1 MIRPARD
8 IDLGGLF
15 SVTPPAAMLHAT
27 VRGPPGET
35 TNPPA
40 RMAASNGLSLGE
52 APIMKRFLALLRIP
66 APIVLWSIATLSFA
80 GAAWAVE
87 LQEETRV
94 ATGFHRVDIDGKFE
108 VTLVQGS
115 AEGVTVEALA
125 AALPHIHTQVRGGTL
140 VVEGVDNRSIWDWF
154 SAKGSGRPPRVTI
167 RLRDL
172 DRIDA
177 AGTVTVNADSLKTNE
192 LRLDLTGA
200 CTIKIRD
207 LQAASLRLDGSGAIK
222 ATIGGKV
229 QRQKVDLSGA
239 GSYLAEGLASD
250 EASVDVSG
258 AGKAVVNAKSTL
270 EVDISGAG
278 KVEYLGDP
286 KVRQSI
292 SGIGKISR
300 REPS

>member
-1 MIRPARD
+1 
-8 IDLGGLF
+8 
-15 SVTPPAAMLHAT
+15 
-27 VRGPPGET
+27 
-35 TNPPA
+35 
-40 RMAASNGLSLGE
+40 MAAS
-52 APIMKRFLALLRIP
+52 
-66 APIVLWSIATLSFA
+66 SFCG
-80 GAAWAVE
+80 GASAADV
-87 LQEETRV
+87 QQETRP
-94 ATGFHRVDIDGKFE
+94 ATGFHRIDIDGKFE
-108 VTLVQGS
+108 VTLVQGD
-115 AEGVTVEALA
+115 AEGVTVEATA
-125 AALPHIHTQVRGGTL
+125 AALPRIRTQVRGGTL
-140 VVEGVDNRSIWDWF
+140 VVEGVDSRSIWDWF
-154 SAKGSGRPPRVTI
+154 SAKGSGRPSRVTI
-167 RLRDL
+167 RVRDL

-192 LRLDLTGA
+192 LRLDLTGV
-200 CTIKIRD
+200 CTIEIRD

-229 QRQKVDLSGA
+229 HRQEVDLSGA
-239 GSYLAEGLASD
+239 GSYLADGLASD

-286 KVRQSI
+286 KIKQSI